1 MVANTSTSHIAIQTY
16 LTDLIPIADKALKNG
31 GRTVQLPL
39 YEELRLL
46 LTRLD
51 EWTSPHDGQNV
62 DVHVLQEPL
71 TVLAGELLAREVDV
85 SVEAIRRER
94 AQASVT
100 YIVLSQQRGFEV
112 NGALRESIQAWR
124 AGERSGQV
132 QQILDQGL
140 AKLASR

>member
-1 MVANTSTSHIAIQTY
+1 M
-16 LTDLIPIADKALKNG
+16 
-31 GRTVQLPL
+31 
-39 YEELRLL
+39 RLL
-46 LTRLD
+46 LARLD

-62 DVHVLQEPL
+62 DVHVLKEPL
-71 TVLAGELLAREVDV
+71 TALAGELLAREVDV

-112 NGALRESIQAWR
+112 NGALRESIRTWR
-124 AGERSGQV
+124 AGERSGPV

>member
-1 MVANTSTSHIAIQTY
+1 M
-16 LTDLIPIADKALKNG
+16 TDLIPVADKALRNG

-51 EWTSPHDGQNV
+51 EWTSPQDGQTV

-94 AQASVT
+94 AQASVA
-100 YIVLSQQRGFEV
+100 YIVLNQQRGLEV
-112 NGALRESIQAWR
+112 NGALRESIQRWR

>member
-1 MVANTSTSHIAIQTY
+1 M
-16 LTDLIPIADKALKNG
+16 
-31 GRTVQLPL
+31 
-39 YEELRLL
+39 
-46 LTRLD
+46 
-51 EWTSPHDGQNV
+51 
-62 DVHVLQEPL
+62 
-71 TVLAGELLAREVDV
+71 LAGELLAREVDV

-112 NGALRESIQAWR
+112 NRALRESIQTWR

>member
-16 LTDLIPIADKALKNG
+16 LTDLIPITDKALKNG

-51 EWTSPHDGQNV
+51 EWTSHDGQNV

-71 TVLAGELLAREVDV
+71 TALAGELLAREVDV

-112 NGALRESIQAWR
+112 NGALRESIQSWR